1 MKEARELMHIPN
13 VAFEPVDRSYY
24 PPDIKKLPRVQRRIA
39 EVLVKGTQAAPQDSP
54 KSWALSFLKAPKSM
68 DASGTS
74 DHLTSVTFTDQAFAP
89 DTDTLSKSASV
100 VPSDETTVYP
110 ASLAFRS
117 VGYKSTAL
125 PGLSDIG
132 VPFNAK
138 LGVIP
143 NDPHGRVL
151 TTSYGLIDNEATPV
165 PGVYC
170 AGWVKRGPT
179 GVIASTMADAF
190 TSADVIAH
198 DWESG
203 ATFLNTENGEN
214 KSTGLGWNGIK
225 DEVMRRGVRPV
236 SWEDWKKIDQVERAR
251 GKELGKEREKF
262 ASIEGMMKVL
272 DG

>member
-1 MKEARELMHIPN
+1 MHIPD
-13 VAFEPVDRSYY
+13 VAFEPIDRSFY
-24 PPDIKKLPRVQRRIA
+24 PPNIKQLPRVQRRIA
-39 EVLVKGTQAAPQDSP
+39 EVLEKGTSTAPQESP

-68 DASGTS
+68 DASGS
-74 DHLTSVTFTDQAFAP
+74 SHHLTSVTFTNQTFAQG
-89 DTDTLSKSASV
+89 TDTLEKSASV
-100 VPSDETTVYP
+100 VATDEITVYP

-138 LGVIP
+138 LGIIP

-151 TTSYGLIDNEATPV
+151 STPYGLTDKDVTHV

-203 ATFLNTENGEN
+203 KTFLNTEGGEN
-214 KSTGLGWNGIK
+214 KSTGLGWDGIK
-225 DEVMRRGVRPV
+225 DDVTRRGVRPV
-236 SWEDWKKIDQVERAR
+236 SWEDWKRIDQVERAR
-251 GKELGKEREKF
+251 GQELGKEREKF
-262 ASIEGMMKVL
+262 VSIEEMMKVL